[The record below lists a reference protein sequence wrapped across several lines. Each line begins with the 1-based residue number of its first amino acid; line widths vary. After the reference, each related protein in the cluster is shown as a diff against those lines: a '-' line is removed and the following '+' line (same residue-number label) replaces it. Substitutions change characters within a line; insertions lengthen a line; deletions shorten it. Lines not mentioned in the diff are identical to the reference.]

1 MSKEEKNIK
10 DIEFND
16 ISFFEQDGRKAVI
29 LFGKDKTKAENLH
42 KAMSEKGFN
51 FKSKPESNGCYTIG
65 LDVESYGTTLI
76 LETKLKK
83 ETYPQLIWLD
93 NSTISD
99 VIIAYKDG
107 KNTELIYP
115 TFPLNSWINPN

>member
-1 MSKEEKNIK
+1 MKNIK

-16 ISFFEQDGRKAVI
+16 IAFIEQKGRKAVI
-29 LFGKDKTKAENLH
+29 LYGKDKIRAENLH
-42 KAMSEKGFN
+42 KAMTEKGFN

-83 ETYPQLIWLD
+83 ETYPQLVWLE
-93 NSTISD
+93 NSSISD

-115 TFPLNSWINPN
+115 TFPLNSLFYPN